1 MKTPWEL
8 AASAMALLCGAGA
21 CLAASADAQRR
32 PEFTGHIAF
41 DVPSDSGRAENIEVT
56 VGDGGRGP
64 YKAVLSGDSSLPTH
78 ALYRPH
84 DLRPFG
90 PGKRLPV
97 IAFAN
102 GGCRASSGE
111 FRNLLSDVASHGY
124 LVVAIGPAATAAI
137 AGGED
142 RLATTQASQLLDG
155 ITWAE
160 KENARSGSPFY
171 QKLDLAKVAVAGQS
185 CGGSQ
190 AIEVSSDP
198 RVKTTLVLNSSAS
211 VGRGAPPAAAPT
223 AAAAPAAPVG
233 SATRGEY
240 GVAGTPTND
249 MMAGLERMARRYVPY
264 GPPSTGFPPR
274 ADSSDRLQRL
284 HAPIIYIAGGPSDL
298 AYERAKSDFESITQ
312 VPVALLNQDVGHYP
326 ATFRE
331 PNGGAFSIAVTA
343 WLDWQLRGDASAR
356 AMFVGANC
364 GLCKDPKWTV
374 RTRNMN

>member
-1 MKTPWEL
+1 MTSTGKL
-8 AASAMALLCGAGA
+8 AAGAMALLCGAGA
-21 CLAASADAQRR
+21 GISGAAEAPWR

-64 YKAVLSGDSSLPTH
+64 YKAILSGDSTLPTH
-78 ALYRPH
+78 ALYRPR
-84 DLRPFG
+84 DLKPFG
-90 PGKRLPV
+90 PGKLLPV

-111 FRNLLSDVASHGY
+111 FRNMLSDVASHGY

-142 RLATTQASQLLDG
+142 RLTTTQASQLLDG

-160 KENARSGSPFY
+160 KQNARSGSLFY
-171 QKLDLAKVAVAGQS
+171 QKLDLTKVAVVGQS

-190 AIEVSSDP
+190 AIEVSGDP
-198 RVKTTLVLNSSAS
+198 RVKTTIVLNSSAG
-211 VGRGAPPAAAPT
+211 VGRAAPPAAVVPAT
-223 AAAAPAAPVG
+223 AAPAATG
-233 SATRGEY
+233 GGARGEY

-249 MMAGLERMARRYVPY
+249 MMAGLEKMARRYIPY
-264 GPPSTGFPPR
+264 GPPAAGFPAR
-274 ADSSDRLQRL
+274 ADSTDRLQRL

-298 AYERAKSDFESITQ
+298 AYERAKSDFESITKL
-312 VPVALLNQDVGHYP
+312 PVVFLNQDVGHYP
-326 ATFRE
+326 ATYRE

-343 WLDWQLRGDASAR
+343 WLDWQLRGEAR
-356 AMFVGANC
+356 AKAMFVGSGC
-364 GLCKDPKWTV
+364 GLCKDPKWV
-374 RTRNMN
+374 VKTRNLN